1 MIIRRR
7 VRAYACVRG
16 TKFLGEKE
24 CTHSPLHLSGDYS
37 KIVTIIYYTISTN

>member
-24 CTHSPLHLSGDYS
+24 CTHSPLHLWRL
-37 KIVTIIYYTISTN
+37 TIIYYTISTN